1 MKLYCVLRKAE
12 FDSDDGYVDFDCYDS
27 LEKAKKALNELYEQD
42 RQCNEDE
49 ELVVDALR
57 KDGQSYYI
65 EVVSEKMFIK
75 YCVINCEILIK
86 DVL

>member
-12 FDSDDGYVDFDCYDS
+12 FDSDDDYVDFHCYDS

-42 RQCNEDE
+42 RQCNEHE

-57 KDGQSYYI
+57 PDGQSYYV
-65 EVVSEKMFIK
+65 EVASENMFIK
-75 YCVINCEILIK
+75 QCIINCEILIK
-86 DVL
+86 TVL

>member
-12 FDSDDGYVDFDCYDS
+12 FDSDDDYVDFDCYDS

-42 RQCNEDE
+42 RQCNEHE

-57 KDGQSYYI
+57 PDGESYYV
-65 EVVSEKMFIK
+65 EVASETVFINR
-75 YCVINCEILIK
+75 CRITCEILIK